1 MYEDRKANGVNI
13 VDGMN
18 MVISFDSEQ
27 KADKVKVEIRPKGK
41 YVPEVQLNTV
51 TLELPGFLVRTDLP
65 MRR

>member
-1 MYEDRKANGVNI
+1 
-13 VDGMN
+13 MN